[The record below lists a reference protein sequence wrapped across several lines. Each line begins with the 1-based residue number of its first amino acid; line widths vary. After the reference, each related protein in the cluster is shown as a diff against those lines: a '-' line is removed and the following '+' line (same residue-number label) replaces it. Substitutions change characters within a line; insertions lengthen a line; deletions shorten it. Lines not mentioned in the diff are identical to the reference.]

1 MKYYPL
7 GLTSALL
14 TAALGQLRHYA
25 PLPWLWWAVWG
36 IALIVSAFGFAP
48 KFARG
53 DSPWRSWQAGFIGLI
68 VGVLLWF

>member
-7 GLTSALL
+7 GLLSTLL

-25 PLPWLWWAVWG
+25 PHPWVWWAVWS
-36 IALIVSAFGFAP
+36 IALIICFFGFAP

-53 DSPWRSWQAGFIGLI
+53 DSPWRSWQSGFIGLI
-68 VGVLLWF
+68 VGILLWF